1 MKNYEKLI
9 IWDLDGVLVD
19 SRELHYVALNM
30 ALAAIDPK
38 YNISREEHLSTYDGL
53 PTTTK
58 LKILTEKKGLPVS
71 EYDAIW
77 KLKQQHTILLIDK
90 TKPSFKLASI
100 FQKCVA
106 RGYKMAIASNSIRN
120 TVRTTLLRLGIINLV
135 DYYQT
140 NEDVKRSKP
149 YPEMYWNCM
158 SALNAIPATTVI
170 VEDSHIGRQG
180 ALDSGAHLLAVEN
193 ADDVTWEK
201 VEQALDEL
209 EGKPIKR
216 NIPWRDSK
224 LNVVIP
230 MAGAGSRFVKAGFTF
245 PKPLI
250 DVRGKPMIQ
259 HVIDCL
265 NIEPKCYTF
274 IVQREHYEKF
284 YLKHLLNLIAPGCQI
299 VQIDGVTEGA
309 ACTMLKAKDLIDND
323 EHLLMINSDQF
334 IEWDS
339 NNAMYG
345 FAADNIDGGILTF
358 ESTHPKYS
366 YVKLDENG
374 FASEVVE
381 KKVISNMATV
391 GAYYWS
397 KGSDFVKYAER
408 MIEKDARV
416 NGEFYVAPVYQEAI
430 DDGKKIRV
438 KSIESFW
445 SLGTPEDLD
454 YFLREYKK

>member
-1 MKNYEKLI
+1 
-9 IWDLDGVLVD
+9 
-19 SRELHYVALNM
+19 
-30 ALAAIDPK
+30 
-38 YNISREEHLSTYDGL
+38 
-53 PTTTK
+53 
-58 LKILTEKKGLPVS
+58 
-71 EYDAIW
+71 
-77 KLKQQHTILLIDK
+77 
-90 TKPSFKLASI
+90 
-100 FQKCVA
+100 
-106 RGYKMAIASNSIRN
+106 
-120 TVRTTLLRLGIINLV
+120 
-135 DYYQT
+135 
-140 NEDVKRSKP
+140 
-149 YPEMYWNCM
+149 
-158 SALNAIPATTVI
+158 
-170 VEDSHIGRQG
+170 
-180 ALDSGAHLLAVEN
+180 
-193 ADDVTWEK
+193 
-201 VEQALDEL
+201 
-209 EGKPIKR
+209 
-216 NIPWRDSK
+216 
-224 LNVVIP
+224 
-230 MAGAGSRFVKAGFTF
+230 
-245 PKPLI
+245 
-250 DVRGKPMIQ
+250 
-259 HVIDCL
+259 
-265 NIEPKCYTF
+265 
-274 IVQREHYEKF
+274 
-284 YLKHLLNLIAPGCQI
+284 
-299 VQIDGVTEGA
+299 
-309 ACTMLKAKDLIDND
+309 MLKAKDLIDND